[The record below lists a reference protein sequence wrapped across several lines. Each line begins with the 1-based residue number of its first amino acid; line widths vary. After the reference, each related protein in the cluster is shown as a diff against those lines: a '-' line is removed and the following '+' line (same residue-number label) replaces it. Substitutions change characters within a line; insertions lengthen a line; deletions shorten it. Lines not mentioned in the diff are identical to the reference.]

1 MHKLPTKLSPT
12 GEELLRDLPSFQYF
26 TRLLIIFVI
35 LYFIGVII
43 LTVITVTVIIDV
55 TIIIS
60 VVVIFIIVIVFNLS
74 FELHHHHHHY
84 YRRYRFHC

>member
-35 LYFIGVII
+35 LYSIGVII

-55 TIIIS
+55 LVIIIS
-60 VVVIFIIVIVFNLS
+60 ASLGFSSSLLFSI
-74 FELHHHHHHY
+74 
-84 YRRYRFHC
+84 